1 MYKVTV
7 FSGGEKKK
15 LEARHEEKTK
25 RGALARVA
33 QYLHRT
39 IFKVGKHYIL
49 HI

>member
-1 MYKVTV
+1 MYKATV

-15 LEARHEEKTK
+15 LEARHEAKTK
-25 RGALARVA
+25 RGALAKVA

-39 IFKVGKHYIL
+39 IYKIGKTYIL